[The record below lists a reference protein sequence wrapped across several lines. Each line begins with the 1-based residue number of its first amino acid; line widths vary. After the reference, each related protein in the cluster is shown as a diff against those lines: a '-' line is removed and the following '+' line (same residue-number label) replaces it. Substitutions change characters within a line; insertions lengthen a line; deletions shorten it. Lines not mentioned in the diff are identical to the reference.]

1 MRDFATHSVQADVTD
16 EESLRAIGIREV
28 DVAIVSL
35 GQNMEAAVMVTLLL
49 KELGVKE
56 IIAKAVTPIHGR
68 VLRKTGADRLVF
80 PERDMGKRIAES
92 LVSPN
97 MLEHLEVSKGFS
109 VVELLCP
116 ARFFGKSIGDLGVRS
131 KYGVTIVAIRKAG
144 EREEIIPNPGP
155 GVIINKGDILVII
168 GQDTDLRRLRDI

>member
-1 MRDFATHSVQADVTD
+1 
-16 EESLRAIGIREV
+16 
-28 DVAIVSL
+28 
-35 GQNMEAAVMVTLLL
+35 
-49 KELGVKE
+49 
-56 IIAKAVTPIHGR
+56 
-68 VLRKTGADRLVF
+68 
-80 PERDMGKRIAES
+80 MGKRIAES

-168 GQDTDLRRLRDI
+168 GQETDLRRLRDI